1 MITEIPLD
9 SVGFSLILWTGLFFG
24 ILHTIIP
31 CNEKFV
37 FCFYAFGVARDWK
50 QAFRIVNFYG
60 AGLMLMNLLI
70 GGTVSYIG
78 AVVSS
83 FFDVHEDFR
92 FVWNGISGFVLIL
105 SGTIMFIQLKRKK
118 YWPHTDQF
126 QELTENLGTLKSRKR
141 TSFLLGML
149 AGIPPC
155 LFEMAIYGWAITFSA
170 SYGWGNG
177 TWTVFFYG
185 IGTWLGLYPLALL
198 VSAGGKLSKAFKG
211 STLQRMQEKM
221 GMRKTETSPI
231 EKVEIAEEAEN
242 DANSSVIDSTTK
254 PDSSN
259 KKKKKKGHTRSSLI
273 ELLSAWALILLG
285 ILFLFLAFFKIDIL
299 PTELMPSNA
308 PWPFPN

>member
-1 MITEIPLD
+1 M
-9 SVGFSLILWTGLFFG
+9 
-24 ILHTIIP
+24 
-31 CNEKFV
+31 
-37 FCFYAFGVARDWK
+37 ARDWK

-83 FFDVHEDFR
+83 FFDVHENFR

-211 STLQRMQEKM
+211 STLQRLQEKI
-221 GMRKTETSPI
+221 GKRKAENSQVENV
-231 EKVEIAEEAEN
+231 EKVE
-242 DANSSVIDSTTK
+242 NSSVIDSATK
-254 PDSSN
+254 TDSSN
-259 KKKKKKGHTRSSLI
+259 KKKTGHSRSSLI
-273 ELLSAWALILLG
+273 ELLSAWALIILG
-285 ILFLFLAFFKIDIL
+285 VLFLLLAIFRIDIL
-299 PTELMPSNA
+299 PADLIPSSA

>member
-1 MITEIPLD
+1 MTNPVISEIPLD

-70 GGTVSYIG
+70 GGSVSYIG

-83 FFDVHEDFR
+83 FFDVHENFR

-118 YWPHTDQF
+118 YWPHSDQF
-126 QELTENLGTLKSRKR
+126 QELTENLGTLKTRKR

-198 VSAGGKLSKAFKG
+198 VSAGGKLSKSLKG
-211 STLQRMQEKM
+211 STIQRLQEKI
-221 GMRKTETSPI
+221 GLRKTEI
-231 EKVEIAEEAEN
+231 
-242 DANSSVIDSTTK
+242 SSVEYIEGSNGLNSANKTV
-254 PDSSN
+254 SSI
-259 KKKKKKGHTRSSLI
+259 KKAGKSRYSRI
-273 ELLSAWALILLG
+273 ELLSAWALIFLG
-285 ILFLFLAFFKIDIL
+285 VVFLILAIFGIDIL
-299 PTELMPSNA
+299 PTEIMPTGA